1 MASERGVLDA
11 LKENKEIELTVKGR
25 VTGKA
30 VPRPVWFTLSKD
42 EKTIFLIPMSGRKT
56 QWYLNVK
63 KEPAVTIRVGGRAF
77 NGRLTEADPRRFKEA
92 VDTFTSKFGEQAMEE
107 YYELEVAFEL
117 PLSSLS

>member
-1 MASERGVLDA
+1 MTSEREVLDA

-30 VPRPVWFTLSKD
+30 IPRPVWFTLSKD
-42 EKTIFLIPMSGRKT
+42 EKAIFLIPMNGRKT

-63 KEPAVTIRVGGRAF
+63 REPAVAIRVGGRAF